1 MAFALCDTNLR
12 KTMILK
18 CNEFGEVHTH
28 LAVGGDGGEKSIGH
42 EHRAAVFVDI
52 SVFKGV

>member
-1 MAFALCDTNLR
+1 
-12 KTMILK
+12 MIVK
-18 CNEFGEVHTH
+18 SNEFGEVHTH

-42 EHRAAVFVDI
+42 EHRAVVFVDI